1 MSGPK
6 NRQGTKRH
14 HNKGLLLI
22 ASYSLLKATLF
33 LVVGIGAI
41 RLLGKDLAEM
51 ILGWV
56 HELRVDPTT
65 HLVNTILEQ
74 ASIINDH
81 KLREFSIFVLGY
93 AGLNLLEGIGLYLE
107 KVWAEYLT
115 LIITG
120 SFLPLELYELIM
132 KQTFFRA
139 GLLIVNL
146 LVLIYLGVIVFARRK
161 KMDSEL

>member
-1 MSGPK
+1 MSGLK
-6 NRQGTKRH
+6 SEQGTKRH
-14 HNKGLLLI
+14 HNKGLVLI

-33 LVVGIGAI
+33 LIVGIGAI
-41 RLLGKDLAEM
+41 RLLHKDVADE
-51 ILGWV
+51 ILSWV

-65 HLVNTILEQ
+65 HLINSIVEK
-74 ASIINDH
+74 ASIVDDN
-81 KLREFSIFVLGY
+81 KLRDFSIFVLGY

-120 SFLPLELYELIM
+120 SFLPLELYELIQ
-132 KQTFFRA
+132 KQTYFRA

-146 LVLIYLGVIVFARRK
+146 LVFIYLAIMVFARRQAR
-161 KMDSEL
+161 